1 MQAMFS
7 NGDPS
12 FQDTKP
18 GYLDIFFYSFFV
30 TSDVMEEFFGFKS
43 LTAERYPLLVSWTKA
58 LSEVPEV
65 KDVTPSKSKLLELLY
80 AMRQNQILPTKAKWV
95 VLIMWELDTKLLYL
109 VKLSIFVSLASCKT
123 NWVHDPTA
131 LIMFFCPKLGFMCWL
146 LMVKEVEL

>member
-1 MQAMFS
+1 MGKTLLSEAKPTDDLLNEYWNSLDVAEELMQAMFS

-18 GYLDIFFYSFFV
+18 GYLDIIFYSFFV

-43 LTAERYPLLVSWTKA
+43 LSAERYPLLVSWTKA

-80 AMRQNQILPTKAKWV
+80 AMRQN
-95 VLIMWELDTKLLYL
+95 
-109 VKLSIFVSLASCKT
+109 
-123 NWVHDPTA
+123 
-131 LIMFFCPKLGFMCWL
+131 
-146 LMVKEVEL
+146 